1 MIDETRE
8 GDASRLFIPALAP
21 VYALAAPLGY
31 AFIRVVMG
39 LMFLPSGIDKMFLG
53 GNERIAAGNL
63 TALGLAD
70 TIAWSWAVA
79 GTEFFGAVLI
89 ILGLFTRFAAF
100 SLVCLLSVI
109 TFGIQ
114 IKSGFLWAPRGFEVG
129 LLMMLVFIAIC
140 FGGGGRYSLDR
151 VIGREF

>member
-1 MIDETRE
+1 MDETRE
-8 GDASRLFIPALAP
+8 GGASRLFIPQLAP

-31 AFIRVVMG
+31 AFMRVVMG

-63 TALGLAD
+63 KALGLAD
-70 TIAWSWAVA
+70 AIAWSWAVA

-100 SLVCLLSVI
+100 ALVCMLSVI

-129 LLMMLVFIAIC
+129 LVMMLMFIAIC